1 MQISEDSIRIQSIN
15 QWLPHKSKPLI
26 ISGPCSA
33 ENREQVLATAKRLY
47 ATGVASA
54 FRSGLWKPRTR
65 PGAFEGH
72 GENALHWL
80 VEVKEKYGFPLVV
93 EVATPRHIEA
103 CLKAGI
109 DIFWIGARTS
119 VNPFSVQELAEALK
133 GVDVP
138 VMVKNPLNPDLSLW
152 VGVIERFILSGITK
166 IAAIHRGFNTWEKSR
181 FRNDPL
187 WDIPVKLKSIFP
199 KLPILCD
206 PSHIAGRRDLLLEVA
221 QKALLLDM
229 EGFMIETHFDPDN
242 ALTDAA
248 QQITPEKLQELVSKL
263 NIPVHS
269 EDNPCRDIDHLRNK
283 IDDLDSSLVTILS
296 KRMEMV
302 KEIAKI
308 KKDCKM
314 TVLQINRWNSIVEAR
329 TEEAMKLG
337 LNENFVRN
345 MLDLIHKESIDVQSK
360 IIS

>member
-1 MQISEDSIRIQSIN
+1 MQLKEDSTRIIPID
-15 QWLPHKSKPLI
+15 QWLHHKSKPLI

-33 ENREQVLATAKRLY
+33 ESREQVLATAERLY
-47 ATGVASA
+47 NTGVVSA

-72 GENALHWL
+72 GENALQWL

-133 GVDVP
+133 GVDIP

-152 VGVIERFILSGITK
+152 VGVIERFILSGITR
-166 IAAIHRGFNTWEKSR
+166 IAAIHRGFNTWEKTR

-187 WDIPVKLKSIFP
+187 WDIPIKLKSIFP

-206 PSHIAGRRDLLLEVA
+206 PSHIAGKRDLLLEVA

-229 EGFMIETHFDPDN
+229 DGFMIETHFDPDN

-248 QQITPEKLQELVSKL
+248 QQITPEKLQELISKL
-263 NIPVHS
+263 DVPLHS
-269 EDNPCRDIDHLRNK
+269 EENPCRDIDHLRNR
-283 IDDLDSSLVTILS
+283 IDDLDSSLIGILS

-302 KEIAKI
+302 QEIAKI

-337 LNENFVRN
+337 LNEPFVRS